1 MPVPNSTRFQT
12 ISPLFSLSMTSL
24 LNILA
29 EEQVWI
35 DFYEQKVDPDYF
47 RVSDAQELFQFIR
60 SKRYMPVVDKMLSGE
75 GLSIP
80 QKKRIAKSDTSKKR
94 IVYSLPEDE
103 AMVLKLLTWLMI
115 RKYDSYFS
123 NYLYSFRPAYGAKD
137 ALKKL
142 TKNSDISS
150 CYSYKLDVSNYF
162 NSIDNALLLPALK
175 QLFSDDVPLYGF
187 IESQL
192 SDPRAFDNG
201 NVVTEPKG
209 VMAGM
214 PYAGFLANIFLTPL
228 DREFEKIPDILYC
241 RYSDDIIIF
250 AKEKETLDSAKVRLH
265 EYLHQYHLGINSD
278 KEVETT
284 PGQPWTFLGFECN
297 GKQIDVSKIS
307 VQKLKAKM
315 RRKARALEKWRRVKG
330 KDGWMAAKAFIK
342 HFNRK
347 LYTSESNSE
356 VNWSWWYFP
365 VITTDRSLKEIDA
378 YMQDCVRYI
387 ATGKRTKSRYN
398 FTYDQMKELGLL
410 TLVNQW
416 YRFKNSLLT
425 E

>member
-123 NYLYSFRPAYGAKD
+123 NNLYSFRPAYGAKD

-142 TKNSDISS
+142 TKNPDISS

-162 NSIDNALLLPALK
+162 NSIDIDLLLPILK
-175 QLFSDDVPLYGF
+175 IIFSDDVALYRF
-187 IESQL
+187 FESQF
-192 SDPRAFDNG
+192 SDNRALDNG
-201 NVVTEPKG
+201 NIVTEPKG

-228 DREFEKIPDILYC
+228 DREFENIPDILYC

-250 AKEKETLDSAKVRLH
+250 AKDKETLDAAKIILLNTLTKLH
-265 EYLHQYHLGINSD
+265 LKVNPD
-278 KEVETT
+278 KVVETT
-284 PGQPWTFLGFECN
+284 PGQSWTFLGFECCGN
-297 GKQIDVSKIS
+297 QVDVSRIS
-307 VQKLKAKM
+307 VEKLKAKM
-315 RRKARALEKWRRVKG
+315 RRQSRSLEKWKRTKG
-330 KDGWMAAKAFIK
+330 KEGWMAARAFIK
-342 HFNRK
+342 HFNKK
-347 LYTSESNSE
+347 LYTSENNSE

-365 VITTDRSLKEIDA
+365 LITTDKSLNEIDA

-387 ATGKRTKSRYN
+387 ATGKRTKARYN
-398 FTYDQMKELGLL
+398 FTYGQMKELGLL

-416 YRFKNSLLT
+416 HRFKKHEN
-425 E
+425 

>member
-123 NYLYSFRPAYGAKD
+123 NNLYSFRPAYGAKD

-142 TKNSDISS
+142 TKNPDISS

-162 NSIDNALLLPALK
+162 NSIDIDLLLPILK
-175 QLFSDDVPLYGF
+175 IIFSDDV
-187 IESQL
+187 
-192 SDPRAFDNG
+192 
-201 NVVTEPKG
+201 K
-209 VMAGM
+209 
-214 PYAGFLANIFLTPL
+214 
-228 DREFEKIPDILYC
+228 
-241 RYSDDIIIF
+241 
-250 AKEKETLDSAKVRLH
+250 
-265 EYLHQYHLGINSD
+265 
-278 KEVETT
+278 
-284 PGQPWTFLGFECN
+284 
-297 GKQIDVSKIS
+297 
-307 VQKLKAKM
+307 
-315 RRKARALEKWRRVKG
+315 
-330 KDGWMAAKAFIK
+330 
-342 HFNRK
+342 
-347 LYTSESNSE
+347 
-356 VNWSWWYFP
+356 
-365 VITTDRSLKEIDA
+365 
-378 YMQDCVRYI
+378 
-387 ATGKRTKSRYN
+387 KSRLRLK
-398 FTYDQMKELGLL
+398 TD
-410 TLVNQW
+410 
-416 YRFKNSLLT
+416 
-425 E
+425 

>member
-12 ISPLFSLSMTSL
+12 ISPLFSLPMTSL

-29 EEQVWI
+29 EENVWI
-35 DFYEQKVDPDYF
+35 DFYERKVEPDYF
-47 RVSDAQELFQFIR
+47 RLSDAQELFFYIR
-60 SKRYMPVVDKMLSGE
+60 DKRYVSVVDKILNGE
-75 GLSIP
+75 SLSIP
-80 QKKRIAKSDTSKKR
+80 HKKRIAKSDTSKKR
-94 IVYSLPEDE
+94 SVYSLPEDE
-103 AMVLKLLTWLMI
+103 AMVLKLLTWMMI
-115 RKYDSYFS
+115 RKYDSFFS
-123 NYLYSFRPAYGAKD
+123 DNLYSFRPSYSAKD
-137 ALKKL
+137 ALRKL
-142 TKNSDISS
+142 TFNPDISR
-150 CYSYKLDVSNYF
+150 CFSYKLDIHNYF
-162 NSIDNALLLPALK
+162 NSINVELLLPALK
-175 QLFSDDVPLYGF
+175 NIFADDEPLYEF
-187 IESQL
+187 FSSQL
-192 SDPRAFDNG
+192 SDLRALDNG
-201 NVVTEPKG
+201 EIIQEQKG

-228 DREFEKIPDILYC
+228 DREFENIPDVLYC

-250 AKEKETLDSAKVRLH
+250 AKEKEALDSAKVRLH

-365 VITTDRSLKEIDA
+365 VITVDQSLKEIDA

-416 YRFKNSLLT
+416 YRFKNGLLI